1 MGDSSFVIVRE
12 HIVSIFQLSLRCPKR
27 KKPFCQN
34 TLKTPKN
41 LRSRETL
48 KMKKKSQK
56 KRKCLKREWQES
68 EPMKLMR
75 KEVKGLLSIDKELP
89 QPEKVK
95 KLRVIRLLLL
105 MI

>member
-56 KRKCLKREWQES
+56 KRSERLAINRQRTSTARKSEKIESDKVAASNDLKVCALFF
-68 EPMKLMR
+68 KF
-75 KEVKGLLSIDKELP
+75 LS
-89 QPEKVK
+89 K
-95 KLRVIRLLLL
+95 KFVF
-105 MI
+105 